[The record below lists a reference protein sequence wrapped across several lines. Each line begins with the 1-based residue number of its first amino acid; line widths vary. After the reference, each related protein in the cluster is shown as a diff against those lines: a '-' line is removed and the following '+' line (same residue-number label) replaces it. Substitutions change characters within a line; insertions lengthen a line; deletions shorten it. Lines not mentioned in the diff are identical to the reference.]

1 MKNIHFIA
9 IGGSAMHNLA
19 IALYEKGLQISGS
32 DDEIFE
38 PSFTRLKK
46 RGLLPEKLGWF
57 PEKITTNLDA
67 IVLGM
72 HAKKDN
78 PELLEAK
85 NKNIKI
91 YSYPEFLYEQ
101 TKHKKRIV
109 IGGSHGKTTTTA
121 IVMHILKN
129 CNVNFD
135 YMVGAQLE
143 GFENMV
149 KLTKSAEYAI
159 FEGDEYLSSPIDLK
173 PKFHWYKP
181 HIALLTGIAWD
192 HINVFPTFENYCLQF
207 ERFTQLLEKKATLI
221 YFEEDEELKKI
232 IRNVAKEIKLIPYR
246 TANYKIKENKTF
258 LIKDENEV
266 AIKLF
271 GKHNLQN
278 INGAYHIC
286 KQIGISDKDFYEA
299 IATFSGANKRL
310 QLLAKNGS
318 SLIFQDFAH
327 SPSKLK
333 ATIDAVKE
341 QFTEKKLIAIME
353 LHTFSSL
360 NGEFLKLYKGSLLNA
375 DKAIVYYSLKAVE
388 LKKLQTIDSEIIVN
402 SFDKKFL
409 KVFNNKLALEK
420 EIYSLDLS
428 DSVLLFLSSGNFSGI
443 NLQELALNLIF

>member
-57 PEKITTNLDA
+57 PEKITTDLDA
-67 IVLGM
+67 IILGM

-85 NKNIKI
+85 KKNIKI

-101 TKHKKRIV
+101 TKYKKRIV

-121 IVMHILKN
+121 IVMHILKSVN
-129 CNVNFD
+129 INFD

-143 GFENMV
+143 GFGNMV
-149 KLTKSAEYAI
+149 RLTESAEYAV

-192 HINVFPTFENYCLQF
+192 HINVFPSFENYCSQF
-207 ERFTQLLEKKATLI
+207 ERFTQLLEKNATLI

-232 IRNVAKEIKLIPYR
+232 TRNVAKEIKLIPYK

-258 LIKDENEV
+258 LIKDENKVE
-266 AIKLF
+266 IELF

-278 INGAYHIC
+278 ISGAYHIC
-286 KQIGISDKDFYEA
+286 KQIGINDKDFYRA

-310 QLLAKNGS
+310 QLLAKNKN

-333 ATIDAVKE
+333 ATVDAVKE
-341 QFTEKKLIAIME
+341 QFPEKKLIAIME

-360 NGEFLKLYKGSLLNA
+360 SSEFLKLYKGSLLNA
-375 DKAIVYYSLKAVE
+375 DKAIVYYSLKAIE
-388 LKKLQTIDSEIIVN
+388 LKKLQKIDDDLITKG
-402 SFDKKFL
+402 FDKESL
-409 KVFNNKLALEK
+409 KVLNDKIALEK

-443 NLQELALNLIF
+443 NLQKLASDLIS

>member
-19 IALYEKGLQISGS
+19 IALYEKGLQVSGS

-38 PSFTRLKK
+38 PSLTRLKK
-46 RGLLPEKLGWF
+46 RGLLPDKLGWF
-57 PEKITTNLDA
+57 PKKITTELDA
-67 IVLGM
+67 VVLGM

-85 NKNIKI
+85 KKNIKI

-101 TKHKKRIV
+101 TKYKKRIV

-121 IVMHILKN
+121 IVMHILKSIN
-129 CNVNFD
+129 INFD

-149 KLTKSAEYAI
+149 KLTESAEYAI
-159 FEGDEYLSSPIDLK
+159 FEGDEYLTSPIDLK

-207 ERFTQLLEKKATLI
+207 ERFTQLLEKNATLI
-221 YFEEDEELKKI
+221 YFEDDEELEKI
-232 IRNVAKEIKLIPYR
+232 AKNTAKDLKLIPYK
-246 TANYKIKENKTF
+246 TADYKIKENKTF
-258 LIKDENEV
+258 LIKDENEIE
-266 AIKLF
+266 IKLF

-278 INGAYHIC
+278 ISGAYHIC
-286 KQIGISDKDFYEA
+286 KQIGVSDEDFYKA
-299 IATFSGANKRL
+299 IPTFSGASKRL
-310 QLLAKNGS
+310 QLLAKNEN

-333 ATIDAVKE
+333 ATVDAVKE
-341 QFTEKKLIAIME
+341 QFFEKKIIAIME

-360 NGEFLKLYKGSLLNA
+360 SSEFLKLYKGSLLNA
-375 DKAIVYYSLKAVE
+375 DEAIIYYSVKAIE
-388 LKKLQTIDSEIIVN
+388 LKKLQRIEDKTIIKG
-402 SFDKKFL
+402 FDKNPL
-409 KVFNNKLALEK
+409 KVFNDKTALEK
-420 EIYSLDLS
+420 EIYSLDLRN
-428 DSVLLFLSSGNFSGI
+428 SVLLFLSSGNFSGI
-443 NLQELALNLIF
+443 NLQKLASDLIP

>member
-19 IALYEKGLQISGS
+19 IALYEKGLQVSGS

-38 PSFTRLKK
+38 PSLTRLKK
-46 RGLLPEKLGWF
+46 RGLLPDKLGWF
-57 PEKITTNLDA
+57 PKKITTELDA
-67 IVLGM
+67 VVLGM

-85 NKNIKI
+85 KKNIKI

-101 TKHKKRIV
+101 TKYKKRIV

-121 IVMHILKN
+121 IVMHILKSIN
-129 CNVNFD
+129 INFD

-149 KLTKSAEYAI
+149 KLTESAEYAI
-159 FEGDEYLSSPIDLK
+159 FEGDEYLTSPIDLK

-207 ERFTQLLEKKATLI
+207 ERFTQLLEKNATLI
-221 YFEEDEELKKI
+221 YFEDDEELEKI
-232 IRNVAKEIKLIPYR
+232 AKNTAKDLKLIPYK
-246 TANYKIKENKTF
+246 TADYKIKENKTF
-258 LIKDENEV
+258 LIKDEHEIE
-266 AIKLF
+266 IKLF

-278 INGAYHIC
+278 ISGAYHIC
-286 KQIGISDKDFYEA
+286 KQIGVSDEDFYKA
-299 IATFSGANKRL
+299 IPTFSGASKRL
-310 QLLAKNGS
+310 QLLAKNEN

-333 ATIDAVKE
+333 ATVDAVKE
-341 QFTEKKLIAIME
+341 QFFEKKIIAIME

-360 NGEFLKLYKGSLLNA
+360 SSEFLKLYKGSLLNA
-375 DKAIVYYSLKAVE
+375 DEAIIYYSVKAIE
-388 LKKLQTIDSEIIVN
+388 LKKLQRIEDKTIIKG
-402 SFDKKFL
+402 FDKNPL
-409 KVFNNKLALEK
+409 KVFNDKTALEK
-420 EIYSLDLS
+420 EIYSLDLRN
-428 DSVLLFLSSGNFSGI
+428 SVLLFLSSGNFSGI
-443 NLQELALNLIF
+443 NLQKLASDLIP

>member
-19 IALYEKGLQISGS
+19 IALYEKGLQVSGS

-38 PSFTRLKK
+38 PSLTRLKK
-46 RGLLPEKLGWF
+46 RGLLPDKLGWF
-57 PEKITTNLDA
+57 PKKITTELDA
-67 IVLGM
+67 VVLGM

-85 NKNIKI
+85 KKNIKI

-101 TKHKKRIV
+101 TKYKKRIV

-121 IVMHILKN
+121 IVMHILKSIN
-129 CNVNFD
+129 INFD

-149 KLTKSAEYAI
+149 KLTESAEYAI
-159 FEGDEYLSSPIDLK
+159 FEGDEYLTSPIDLK

-207 ERFTQLLEKKATLI
+207 ERFTQLLEKNATLI
-221 YFEEDEELKKI
+221 YFEDDEELEKI
-232 IRNVAKEIKLIPYR
+232 AKNTDKDLKLIPYK
-246 TANYKIKENKTF
+246 TADYKIKENKTF
-258 LIKDENEV
+258 LIKDENEIE
-266 AIKLF
+266 IKLF

-278 INGAYHIC
+278 ISGAYHIC
-286 KQIGISDKDFYEA
+286 KQIGVSDEDFYKA
-299 IATFSGANKRL
+299 IPTFSGASKRL
-310 QLLAKNGS
+310 QLLAKNEN

-333 ATIDAVKE
+333 ATVDAVKE
-341 QFTEKKLIAIME
+341 QFFEKKIIAIME

-360 NGEFLKLYKGSLLNA
+360 SSEFLKLYKGSLLNA
-375 DKAIVYYSLKAVE
+375 DEAIIYYSVKAIE
-388 LKKLQTIDSEIIVN
+388 LKKLQRIENKTIIKG
-402 SFDKKFL
+402 FDKNPL
-409 KVFNNKLALEK
+409 KVFNDKTALEK
-420 EIYSLDLS
+420 EIYSLDLRN
-428 DSVLLFLSSGNFSGI
+428 SVLLFLSSGNFSGI
-443 NLQELALNLIF
+443 NLQKLASDVIP

>member
-19 IALYEKGLQISGS
+19 IALYEKGLQVSGS

-38 PSFTRLKK
+38 PSLTRLKK
-46 RGLLPEKLGWF
+46 RGLLPDKLGWF
-57 PEKITTNLDA
+57 PKKITTELDA
-67 IVLGM
+67 VVLGM

-85 NKNIKI
+85 KKNIKI

-101 TKHKKRIV
+101 TKYKKRIV

-121 IVMHILKN
+121 IVMHILKSIN
-129 CNVNFD
+129 INFD

-149 KLTKSAEYAI
+149 KLTESAEYAI
-159 FEGDEYLSSPIDLK
+159 FEGDEYLTSPIDLK

-207 ERFTQLLEKKATLI
+207 ERFTQLLEKNATLI
-221 YFEEDEELKKI
+221 YFEDDEELEKI
-232 IRNVAKEIKLIPYR
+232 AKNTDKDLKLIPYK
-246 TANYKIKENKTF
+246 TADYKIKENKTF
-258 LIKDENEV
+258 LIKDENEIE
-266 AIKLF
+266 IKLF

-278 INGAYHIC
+278 ISGAYHIC
-286 KQIGISDKDFYEA
+286 KQIGVSDEDFYKA
-299 IATFSGANKRL
+299 IPTFSGASKRL
-310 QLLAKNGS
+310 QLLAKNEN

-333 ATIDAVKE
+333 ATVDAVKE
-341 QFTEKKLIAIME
+341 QFFEKKIIAIME

-360 NGEFLKLYKGSLLNA
+360 SSEFLKLYKGSLLNA
-375 DKAIVYYSLKAVE
+375 DEAIIYYSVKAIE
-388 LKKLQTIDSEIIVN
+388 LKKLQRIEDKTIIKG
-402 SFDKKFL
+402 FDKNPL
-409 KVFNNKLALEK
+409 KVFNDKTALEK
-420 EIYSLDLS
+420 EIYSLDLRN
-428 DSVLLFLSSGNFSGI
+428 SVLLFLSSGNFSGI
-443 NLQELALNLIF
+443 NLQKLASDLIP